1 MPPQLNLSRSDLE
14 SFAFAIAGA
23 VLFSLLRLPAPAL
36 SGAMVGVVVLLA
48 FRRQVSLS
56 PVLRDT
62 GMLLAGIT
70 MGSSVTPEMLQG
82 FQKYPLSLMIFA
94 VSLVLT
100 VMLTQA
106 LFQRVA
112 GWDRRTSFLAATPGA
127 LSTVLVVAAETK
139 ADVLKVTVAQSFR
152 LFVLVA
158 VLPSIVVAT
167 GSQMTPPTT
176 QVSSLLATVSMLAGG
191 AIVSAVLA
199 RLGMAAPW
207 IFGGMVV
214 SAGLHGAGLVVGSM
228 PFLLREAGFCLVGIY
243 IGTRFAT
250 LNRALFLETL
260 AVSFGAFLIGFLS
273 AVASA
278 GLVAWLLG
286 LSFGMVLVAFV
297 PGALEAMIVLGAAL
311 GLDPIYVGLHHLV
324 RFFGIG
330 LLLPLAVPV
339 LRRWS

>member
-1 MPPQLNLSRSDLE
+1 MALQLKPSRSDVETCL
-14 SFAFAIAGA
+14 AAALGA
-23 VLFSLLRLPAPAL
+23 ALFSLAGLPAPAL
-36 SGAMVGVVVLLA
+36 SGAMVGVTCLVA
-48 FRRQVSLS
+48 FRGKASLN

-70 MGSSVTPEMLQG
+70 MGASVTPEMLQG
-82 FQKYPLSLMIFA
+82 FYKYPVSLAAFVLSLLITI
-94 VSLVLT
+94 VLT
-100 VMLTQA
+100 QTF
-106 LFQRVA
+106 FQRVA
-112 GWDRRTSFLAATPGA
+112 GWDRKTAFLAATPGA

-158 VLPSIVVAT
+158 VLPSVVAAS
-167 GSQMTPPTT
+167 GSGMAPP
-176 QVSSLLATVSMLAGG
+176 QELVSGPLATLGMLAGG
-191 AIVSAVLA
+191 AVVSAILA

-214 SAGLHGAGLVVGSM
+214 SAGLHGAGLVAGNL
-228 PFLLREAGFCLVGIY
+228 PFVLRDAGFCLVGIY

-250 LNRALFLETL
+250 LNRALLVQTL
-260 AVSFGAFLIGFLS
+260 AVSFGAFMIGFLG
-273 AVASA
+273 AVAGA
-278 GLVAWLLG
+278 GLVSWLLD

-330 LLLPLAVPV
+330 LLLPLALPV
-339 LRRWS
+339 LRRWT